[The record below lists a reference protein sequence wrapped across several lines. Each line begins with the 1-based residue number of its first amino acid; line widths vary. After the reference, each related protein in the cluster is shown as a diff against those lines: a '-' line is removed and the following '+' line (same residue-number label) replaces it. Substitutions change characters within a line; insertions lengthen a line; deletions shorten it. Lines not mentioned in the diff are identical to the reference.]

1 MFRSLIRKITDLI
14 KHILRNTRI
23 KQKFKGERNI
33 DNVGGSLGISF
44 RTMHTRLV
52 WIMGLKLVKSL
63 VT

>member
-1 MFRSLIRKITDLI
+1 MFLWSLIRKITDLI
-14 KHILRNTRI
+14 KHIWRNI
-23 KQKFKGERNI
+23 KQKFKGERNA

-44 RTMHTRLV
+44 RTMHARFV